1 MVFYK
6 LEPKIMNLSNHVF
19 NFLQDLKPLLKKL
32 NKIMADESL
41 CVSQMPFSVQ
51 KSHKGVLYLTRK
63 NGAVAYCSE
72 LNTYFDSSLFAM
84 NEVSQDCAN
93 LIGQFDIPEDEL
105 YSFLKNSVFGLS
117 SSIILDPLLFHTR
130 DQSIDEKSSFS
141 HNYICDSINFTSK
154 ETNPIHLYSLIN
166 SCHIFKCLTL
176 LLDENRPFMKSLS
189 ITDNMRN
196 QHDFLNKNND
206 LQNQYNF
213 LNHKNDIIKILTQFI
228 ESTELSYNE
237 IYLTVKE

>member
-1 MVFYK
+1 
-6 LEPKIMNLSNHVF
+6 MNLSNHVF

-32 NKIMADESL
+32 NNIMIDESL

-51 KSHKGVLYLTRK
+51 KTHKGALYLTRK

-72 LNTYFDSSLFAM
+72 FNTYFDSSLFAM

-117 SSIILDPLLFHTR
+117 SSIILEPLSFHIR
-130 DQSIDEKSSFS
+130 DNSIDEKSSFS
-141 HNYICDSINFTSK
+141 HSYICDSINFTSK
-154 ETNPIHLYSLIN
+154 EMNPIHLYALIN

-189 ITDNMRN
+189 INGN
-196 QHDFLNKNND
+196 I
-206 LQNQYNF
+206 QNQYNF
-213 LNHKNDIIKILTQFI
+213 LNHKNDLIKIITQFI

-237 IYLTVKE
+237 LFHSNNQV